1 MTHTDDHKC
10 KMFSM
15 IRILRKMFLD
25 SPDKSQ
31 ITLNGECQNCKK
43 EMSIDIVPTP
53 GGFGVLGGVLT
64 DMTPDRRYRL
74 LCPKCHTKANQKQ
87 MTDDG

>member
-1 MTHTDDHKC
+1 
-10 KMFSM
+10 M

-31 ITLNGECQNCKK
+31 IRLNGECQNCKK
-43 EMSIDIVPTP
+43 EMSVDIVPTP
-53 GGFGVLGGVLT
+53 RGFGVLGGVLT